1 MCIIK
6 IRTTF
11 FSFFIE
17 KAMKL
22 GRVVSFIVP
31 KSLINAPEFNLTR
44 EVMKAKRIE
53 RIIDFGE
60 KGFKGVKI
68 ETISFIIDTNKKPK
82 DTIVE
87 SYITESV
94 KVHQQ
99 SYITDGTYPYWLIYR
114 NEEFDEVAPK
124 CISTFSRRIVT
135 DSSQNPLRSQRGKYE
150 F

>member
-1 MCIIK
+1 M
-6 IRTTF
+6 
-11 FSFFIE
+11 
-17 KAMKL
+17 

-44 EVMKAKRIE
+44 EIMKTKRIE

-87 SYITESV
+87 SYITDSV

-99 SYITDGTYPYWLIYR
+99 SYITDGAYPYWLIYR
-114 NEEFDEVAPK
+114 DEEFDEVASK
-124 CISTFSRRIVT
+124 MHFNVFKAYRDRFTLKLLKQTQLFYIKIGKACI
-135 DSSQNPLRSQRGKYE
+135 LEK
-150 F
+150 